1 MSKSFITIQD
11 LAKLRVVGD
20 PQISPDGARVIF
32 TVKDSDAEKNKYW
45 THLWLSDWNRD
56 ARQFTFADVNDTSP
70 RWSPDGKQIAFL
82 RTKDKRAQIWRVDA
96 DGGEAIPLTDL
107 AEGNLSELAWSPD
120 GAQIAF
126 CFRPTHADW
135 TREAIKQR
143 EESGKSN
150 PPRVITRVRYRAD
163 GAGFQGEYQHIW
175 VCDARDGRAKQIT
188 AGDYDDHSPAW
199 SRDGK
204 TLAFVSNRDA
214 QRERFSQR
222 DDIWLVS
229 ARGGKAKKIRAPQG
243 PKRAL
248 AFSPDGKWIAYI
260 GHAIDE
266 TPWKPRNNRVWIIA
280 KNGGRARC
288 LTAKLDR

>member
-1 MSKSFITIQD
+1 MSKSFITIDD
-11 LAKLRVVGD
+11 LAKIRGVSD
-20 PQISPDGARVIF
+20 PQSSPDGARVIF

-126 CFRPTHADW
+126 CFRPTHSDW
-135 TREAIKQR
+135 TRDATKKR

-163 GAGFQGEYQHIW
+163 GAGF
-175 VCDARDGRAKQIT
+175 
-188 AGDYDDHSPAW
+188 
-199 SRDGK
+199 
-204 TLAFVSNRDA
+204 
-214 QRERFSQR
+214 
-222 DDIWLVS
+222 
-229 ARGGKAKKIRAPQG
+229 
-243 PKRAL
+243 
-248 AFSPDGKWIAYI
+248 
-260 GHAIDE
+260 
-266 TPWKPRNNRVWIIA
+266 
-280 KNGGRARC
+280 
-288 LTAKLDR
+288 